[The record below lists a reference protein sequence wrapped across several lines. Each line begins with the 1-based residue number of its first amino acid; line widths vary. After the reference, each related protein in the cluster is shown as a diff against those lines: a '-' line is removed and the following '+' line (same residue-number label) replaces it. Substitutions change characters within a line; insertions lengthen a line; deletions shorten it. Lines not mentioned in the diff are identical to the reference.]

1 MKRNMHPNSLANL
14 KRGHAVGTKLKEINT
29 ASLRDFVQLLID
41 DNRAQIYED
50 IKSLP
55 PKERLAVMVRLLDFT
70 LPKIATIQTADNQS
84 KKITFEISGPEGTQ
98 DVDFE
103 ELRQDD

>member
-1 MKRNMHPNSLANL
+1 MNPNSLANL
-14 KRGHAVGTKLKEINT
+14 KRGGAKTGKKYNIKS
-29 ASLRDFVQLLID
+29 ASLRDFVQMLID
-41 DNRAQIYED
+41 DNRDQIYED
-50 IKSLP
+50 IKSLSS
-55 PKERLAVMVRLLDFT
+55 KERLAVIVRLLDFT

-103 ELRQDD
+103 ELKQDD